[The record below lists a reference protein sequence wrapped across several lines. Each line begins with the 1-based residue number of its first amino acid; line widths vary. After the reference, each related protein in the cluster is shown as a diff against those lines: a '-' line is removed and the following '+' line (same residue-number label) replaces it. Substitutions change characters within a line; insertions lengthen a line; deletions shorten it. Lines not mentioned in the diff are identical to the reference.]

1 MSETLGSLIDKLSI
15 TMLKEY
21 HCTDER
27 IASLREQKARL
38 ISEIDDLFS
47 SAVQDPSSVILTNP
61 ANKIV
66 S

>member
-27 IASLREQKARL
+27 RSSLAAQKARL
-38 ISEIDDLFS
+38 ISEIDELFS
-47 SAVQDPSSVILTNP
+47 KAIESPESVILTSP
-61 ANKIV
+61 ANKIIG
-66 S
+66 